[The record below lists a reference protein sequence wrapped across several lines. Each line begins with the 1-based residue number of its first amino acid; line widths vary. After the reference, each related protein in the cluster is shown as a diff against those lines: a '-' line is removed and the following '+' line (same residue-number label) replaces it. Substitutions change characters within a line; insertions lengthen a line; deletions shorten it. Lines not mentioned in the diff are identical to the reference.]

1 MLLLRLL
8 LLLLASYAMLLAL
21 ARLAALEER
30 VESLVESQ
38 ELVLQK
44 LLRSEASARAVR
56 AASCEAAPHPLTE
69 GPRGETPRGEAPG
82 SPDEDEDETPAS

>member
-8 LLLLASYAMLLAL
+8 LLVFVGYAMLLAL

-30 VESLVESQ
+30 VDSLAESH

-44 LLRSEASARAVR
+44 LLCSEMSARSARV
-56 AASCEAAPHPLTE
+56 ASCEAAPHPLTE
-69 GPRGETPRGEAPG
+69 GSREGTPREVPY
-82 SPDEDEDETPAS
+82 SPEDEDETSAP